1 MIITTREPTAEELA
15 QITDDLAAYN
25 EASNQSLTLEQ
36 YYQRIIEDD
45 FVGRK
50 TKKIAAA
57 AAQLESAVT
66 SLPDAKRL
74 AWTSGA
80 FDLYQTIV
88 AQP

>member
-1 MIITTREPTAEELA
+1 MTITTREPTAEELA
-15 QITDDLAAYN
+15 QINDDLAAYN
-25 EASNQSLTLEQ
+25 SASNQSLTLEE

-50 TKKIAAA
+50 NKKIAAA

-80 FDLYQTIV
+80 FDLYQTIA

>member
-1 MIITTREPTAEELA
+1 MTITTREPTAEELA
-15 QITDDLAAYN
+15 QINDDLAAYN
-25 EASNQSLTLEQ
+25 SASNQSLTLEE

-80 FDLYQTIV
+80 FDLYQTIA